1 MTDSYPLLKDLTEQL
16 LKEVMHRV
24 LEISVEQYQIVCNS
38 ILKYAKASG
47 TYVYS
52 PEFIDA
58 YKDYLENRLSN
69 GEVCKEYRRFQFRV
83 LHMLSSLAE
92 TGSIDFSRAV
102 YRIKK
107 YPVSAE
113 MTDLIEKILDNYP
126 ISDATKGD
134 LRAPTRH
141 FLWYASE
148 RGVDPEHIDD
158 VTVMK
163 FLIEEVPVSNSGS
176 TGRTLRCIKYSTE
189 YLKSHGNHCL
199 HRDYRLL
206 KLKNDHRRIIPAY
219 TEDEISDIADA
230 ATNEDMLSK
239 RDLAII
245 LLAYC
250 TGLRGCDIIRIRLSD
265 IDWQNHKLSLVQSK
279 NHQPLSVELNGSTMN
294 ALADYI
300 LDWRPECNDH
310 EVFLTVKAPFRK
322 LSKGFGRMIDK
333 YCAKAGVEKIS
344 FRGFHSIRRA
354 FETIMVSRG
363 VPIEIAS
370 QMMGHKSIVEDK
382 PYITHNKSQICFVAF
397 DFTDVP
403 ITTGFYAKHKNSSSH
418 NTKGGAGL

>member
-1 MTDSYPLLKDLTEQL
+1 M
-16 LKEVMHRV
+16 
-24 LEISVEQYQIVCNS
+24 
-38 ILKYAKASG
+38 
-47 TYVYS
+47 
-52 PEFIDA
+52 
-58 YKDYLENRLSN
+58 
-69 GEVCKEYRRFQFRV
+69 
-83 LHMLSSLAE
+83 
-92 TGSIDFSRAV
+92 
-102 YRIKK
+102 
-107 YPVSAE
+107 
-113 MTDLIEKILDNYP
+113 
-126 ISDATKGD
+126 
-134 LRAPTRH
+134 
-141 FLWYASE
+141 WYASE
-148 RGVDPEHIDD
+148 QGKDPEHLDD

-163 FLIEEVPVSNSGS
+163 FLIEEIPVSNSGS

-189 YLKSHGNHCL
+189 YLKSHGNQCL

-206 KLKNDHRRIIPAY
+206 KLKNDHRRMIPAY

-230 ATNEDMLSK
+230 ANNDDMLSK

-250 TGLRGCDIIRIRLSD
+250 TGLRGCDIVRIRLTD
-265 IDWQNHKLSLVQSK
+265 IDWQNHKLALVQSK

-310 EVFLTVKAPFRK
+310 EVFLTAKAPFRK
-322 LSKGFGRMIDK
+322 LSKGFGSMIDK

-344 FRGFHSIRRA
+344 FRRFHSIRRA

-382 PYITHNKSQICFVAF
+382 PYITHNKSQIAFVAF

-403 ITTGFYAKHKNSSSH
+403 ITTGFYAKYKDSASC
-418 NTKGGAGL
+418 NTKGGT

>member
-1 MTDSYPLLKDLTEQL
+1 MTDAHPLLKDLTEQL
-16 LKEVMHRV
+16 LKEVMQHV
-24 LEISVEQYQIVCNS
+24 LEVSVEQYQSVCNS
-38 ILKYAKASG
+38 ILKYAGSSNTN
-47 TYVYS
+47 TYS
-52 PEFIDA
+52 SELIDA
-58 YKDYLENRLSN
+58 YKNYLENRVSN

-92 TGSIDFSRAV
+92 TGTVDFSRIV
-102 YRIKK
+102 YRVKK
-107 YPVSAE
+107 YPVSTE
-113 MTDLIEKILDNYP
+113 ITDLVEKILGSYP
-126 ISDATKGD
+126 ISDATKSD

-148 RGVDPEHIDD
+148 QGKDPEHIDD

-163 FLIEEVPVSNSGS
+163 FLIEEIPVSNSGS

-189 YLKSHGNHCL
+189 YLKSHGNQCL

-206 KLKNDHRRIIPAY
+206 KLKNDHRRMIPAY
-219 TEDEISDIADA
+219 TEDEIFDIADA
-230 ATNEDMLSK
+230 ANNDDMLSK

-250 TGLRGCDIIRIRLSD
+250 TGLRGCDIIRIGLSD
-265 IDWQNHKLSLVQSK
+265 IDWQHHKLSLVQSK

-300 LDWRPECNDH
+300 LDWRPECNDL
-310 EVFLTVKAPFRK
+310 EVFITVKAPYKK
-322 LSKGFGRMIDK
+322 LSKGFGSMIDK
-333 YCAKAGVEKIS
+333 YCGKAGVEKIS

-382 PYITHNKSQICFVAF
+382 PYITHNKSQIAFVAF

-403 ITTGFYAKHKNSSSH
+403 ITTGFYAKHKDSASC
-418 NTKGGAGL
+418 NTKGGT

>member
-1 MTDSYPLLKDLTEQL
+1 MTDSFPLLKDLTEQL
-16 LKEVMHRV
+16 LKEVMQHIQEV
-24 LEISVEQYQIVCNS
+24 SVEQYQIACNS
-38 ILKYAKASG
+38 ILKYATGSG
-47 TYVYS
+47 TNVYS
-52 PEFIDA
+52 PEFNDD
-58 YKDYLENRLSN
+58 YKEYLEKRFAN
-69 GEVCKEYRRFQFRV
+69 GEVCKEYRRFQLRV
-83 LHMLSSLAE
+83 LRMLSSLAE
-92 TGSIDFSRAV
+92 MGTVDFSSAV
-102 YRIKK
+102 YPVKK
-107 YPVSAE
+107 YPVSSE
-113 MTDLIEKILDNYP
+113 MADLVEKILGSYP
-126 ISDATKGD
+126 LSDATKSD

-148 RGVDPEHIDD
+148 QGMDPEHIDD

-163 FLIEEVPVSNSGS
+163 FLIEEIPVSNSGS

-206 KLKNDHRRIIPAY
+206 KLKNDHRRMIPAY
-219 TEDEISDIADA
+219 TESEISDIADA
-230 ATNEDMLSK
+230 ANNEDMVSK
-239 RDLAII
+239 RDIAII

-265 IDWQNHKLSLVQSK
+265 IDWQEHKLSLIQSK
-279 NHQPLSVELNGSTMN
+279 NHQPLSAELNGSTMN

-300 LDWRPECNDH
+300 LDWRPKSNYH

-322 LSKGFGRMIDK
+322 LSKGFGCMIDK
-333 YCAKAGVEKIS
+333 YCEKAGVEKIS

-382 PYITHNKSQICFVAF
+382 PYITHNKSQISFVAF
-397 DFTDVP
+397 DFMDVP
-403 ITTGFYAKHKNSSSH
+403 ITTGFYAKHKNGSSC
-418 NTKGGAGL
+418 NIKGGA

>member
-16 LKEVMHRV
+16 LKEVMQHV
-24 LEISVEQYQIVCNS
+24 QEVSVEQYQIVCSS
-38 ILKYAKASG
+38 ILKYATGSG
-47 TYVYS
+47 TNVYS
-52 PEFIDA
+52 PEFNDD
-58 YKDYLENRLSN
+58 YKEYLEKRFAN
-69 GEVCKEYRRFQFRV
+69 GEVCKEYRRFQLRV
-83 LHMLSSLAE
+83 LRMLSSLAE
-92 TGSIDFSRAV
+92 TGTADFSSAV
-102 YRIKK
+102 YPVKK
-107 YPVSAE
+107 YPVSSE
-113 MTDLIEKILDNYP
+113 MADLVEKILGSYP
-126 ISDATKGD
+126 LSDATKSD

-148 RGVDPEHIDD
+148 QGMDPEHIDD

-163 FLIEEVPVSNSGS
+163 FLIEEIPVSNSGS

-189 YLKSHGNHCL
+189 YLKSHGNYCL

-219 TEDEISDIADA
+219 TESEISDIADA
-230 ATNEDMLSK
+230 ANNEDMVSK
-239 RDLAII
+239 RDIAII

-250 TGLRGCDIIRIRLSD
+250 TGLRGCDIIRIRLSV
-265 IDWQNHKLSLVQSK
+265 IDWKNHKLSLVQSK
-279 NHQPLSVELNGSTMN
+279 NRQPLSVELNGFTMN

-300 LDWRPECNDH
+300 LDWRPESNDH

-322 LSKGFGRMIDK
+322 LSKGFGSMIDK

-403 ITTGFYAKHKNSSSH
+403 ITTGFYAKLKNSSSR

>member
-1 MTDSYPLLKDLTEQL
+1 MTDSHPLLKDLTEQL
-16 LKEVMHRV
+16 LKEVMQHV
-24 LEISVEQYQIVCNS
+24 LEVSVEQYQIVCNS
-38 ILKYAKASG
+38 ILKYARSSDTN
-47 TYVYS
+47 TYS
-52 PEFIDA
+52 SELIDA
-58 YKDYLENRLSN
+58 YKDYLENRVSN

-92 TGSIDFSRAV
+92 TGTVDFSRIV
-102 YRIKK
+102 YRVKK
-107 YPVSAE
+107 YPVSTE
-113 MTDLIEKILDNYP
+113 ITDLVEKILGSYN
-126 ISDATKGD
+126 ISDATKSD

-148 RGVDPEHIDD
+148 QGMDPEHIDD

-163 FLIEEVPVSNSGS
+163 FVIEEIPVSNSGS

-189 YLKSHGNHCL
+189 YLKSHGNKYL
-199 HRDYRLL
+199 YRDYRLL
-206 KLKNDHRRIIPAY
+206 KLKNDHRRIISAY

-230 ATNEDMLSK
+230 ANNDDMLHK

-250 TGLRGCDIIRIRLSD
+250 TGLRGCDIIKIRLTD
-265 IDWQNHKLSLVQSK
+265 IDWQNHKLSLVQSN

-310 EVFLTVKAPFRK
+310 EVFITVKAPYRK
-322 LSKGFGRMIDK
+322 LSKGFGSMIDK
-333 YCAKAGVEKIS
+333 YCEKAGVEKIS

-363 VPIEIAS
+363 VPIDIAS

-382 PYITHNKSQICFVAF
+382 PYITHNKSQIAFVAF

-403 ITTGFYAKHKNSSSH
+403 ITTGFYAKHKNSSSC
-418 NTKGGAGL
+418 NTKGGA

>member
-1 MTDSYPLLKDLTEQL
+1 MTDSHPLLKDLTEQL
-16 LKEVMHRV
+16 LKEVMQHV
-24 LEISVEQYQIVCNS
+24 LEVSVEQYQIVCNS
-38 ILKYAKASG
+38 ILKYARSSDTN
-47 TYVYS
+47 TYS
-52 PEFIDA
+52 SELIDA
-58 YKDYLENRLSN
+58 YKDYLENRVSN

-92 TGSIDFSRAV
+92 TGTVDFSRIV
-102 YRIKK
+102 YRVKK
-107 YPVSAE
+107 YPVSTE
-113 MTDLIEKILDNYP
+113 ITDLVEKILGSYN
-126 ISDATKGD
+126 ISDATKSD

-148 RGVDPEHIDD
+148 QGMDPEHIDD
-158 VTVMK
+158 MTVMK
-163 FLIEEVPVSNSGS
+163 FLIEEIPVSNSGS

-189 YLKSHGNHCL
+189 YLKSHGNKYL
-199 HRDYRLL
+199 YRDYRLL

-230 ATNEDMLSK
+230 ANNDDMLHK

-250 TGLRGCDIIRIRLSD
+250 TGLRGCDIIKIRLTD

-310 EVFLTVKAPFRK
+310 EVFITVKAPYRK
-322 LSKGFGRMIDK
+322 LSKGFGSMIDK
-333 YCAKAGVEKIS
+333 YCEKAGVEKIS

-382 PYITHNKSQICFVAF
+382 PYITHNKCQIAFVAF

-403 ITTGFYAKHKNSSSH
+403 ITTGFYAKHKNNPSC
-418 NTKGGAGL
+418 NTKGGA

>member
-1 MTDSYPLLKDLTEQL
+1 MTDAHPLLKDLTEQL
-16 LKEVMHRV
+16 LKEVMQYV
-24 LEISVEQYQIVCNS
+24 LEVSVEQYQSVCNS
-38 ILKYAKASG
+38 ILKYAGSSNTN
-47 TYVYS
+47 TYS
-52 PEFIDA
+52 SELIDA
-58 YKDYLENRLSN
+58 YKNYLENRVSN

-92 TGSIDFSRAV
+92 TGTVDFSRIV
-102 YRIKK
+102 YRVKK
-107 YPVSAE
+107 YPVSTE
-113 MTDLIEKILDNYP
+113 ITDLVEKILGSYP
-126 ISDATKGD
+126 ISNATKSD

-148 RGVDPEHIDD
+148 QGKDPEHIDD

-163 FLIEEVPVSNSGS
+163 FLIEEIPVSNSGS

-189 YLKSHGNHCL
+189 YLKSHGNQCL

-206 KLKNDHRRIIPAY
+206 KLKNDHRRMIPAY
-219 TEDEISDIADA
+219 TEDEIFDIADA
-230 ATNEDMLSK
+230 ANNDDMLSK
-239 RDLAII
+239 RNLAII

-250 TGLRGCDIIRIRLSD
+250 TGLRGCDIVRIRLTD
-265 IDWQNHKLSLVQSK
+265 IDWQNHKLALVQSK

-300 LDWRPECNDH
+300 LDWRPECNDL
-310 EVFLTVKAPFRK
+310 EVFMTVKAPYKK
-322 LSKGFGRMIDK
+322 LSKGFGSMIDK
-333 YCAKAGVEKIS
+333 YCRKAGVEKIS

-382 PYITHNKSQICFVAF
+382 PYITHNKSQIAFVAF

-403 ITTGFYAKHKNSSSH
+403 ITTGFYAKHKDSASC
-418 NTKGGAGL
+418 NTKGGT

>member
-1 MTDSYPLLKDLTEQL
+1 MTDAHPLLKDLTEQL
-16 LKEVMHRV
+16 LKEVMQHV
-24 LEISVEQYQIVCNS
+24 LEVSVEQYQSVCNS
-38 ILKYAKASG
+38 ILKYAGSSNTN
-47 TYVYS
+47 TYS
-52 PEFIDA
+52 SELIDA
-58 YKDYLENRLSN
+58 YKNYLENRVSN

-92 TGSIDFSRAV
+92 TGTVDFSRIV
-102 YRIKK
+102 YRVKK
-107 YPVSAE
+107 YPVSTE
-113 MTDLIEKILDNYP
+113 ITDLVEKILGSYP
-126 ISDATKGD
+126 ISDATKSD

-148 RGVDPEHIDD
+148 QGKDPEHIDD

-163 FLIEEVPVSNSGS
+163 FLIEEIPVSNSGS

-189 YLKSHGNHCL
+189 YLKSHGNQCL

-206 KLKNDHRRIIPAY
+206 KLKNDHRRMIPAY
-219 TEDEISDIADA
+219 TEDEIFDIADA
-230 ATNEDMLSK
+230 ANNDDMLSK

-250 TGLRGCDIIRIRLSD
+250 TGLRGCDIVRIRLTD
-265 IDWQNHKLSLVQSK
+265 IDWQNHKLALVQSK
-279 NHQPLSVELNGSTMN
+279 NHHPLSVELNGSTMN

-300 LDWRPECNDH
+300 LDWRPECNDL
-310 EVFLTVKAPFRK
+310 EVFITVKAPYKK
-322 LSKGFGRMIDK
+322 LSKGFGSMIDK
-333 YCAKAGVEKIS
+333 YCGKAGVEKIS

-382 PYITHNKSQICFVAF
+382 PYITHNKSQIAFVAF

-403 ITTGFYAKHKNSSSH
+403 ITTGFYAKHKDSASC
-418 NTKGGAGL
+418 NTKGGT

>member
-1 MTDSYPLLKDLTEQL
+1 MTDAHPLLKDLTEQL
-16 LKEVMHRV
+16 LKEVMQHV
-24 LEISVEQYQIVCNS
+24 LEVSVEQYQSVCNS
-38 ILKYAKASG
+38 ILKYAGSSNTN
-47 TYVYS
+47 TYS
-52 PEFIDA
+52 SELIDA
-58 YKDYLENRLSN
+58 YKNYLENRVSN

-92 TGSIDFSRAV
+92 TGTVDFSRIV
-102 YRIKK
+102 YRVKK
-107 YPVSAE
+107 YPVSTE
-113 MTDLIEKILDNYP
+113 ITDLVEKILGSYP
-126 ISDATKGD
+126 ISYATKSD

-148 RGVDPEHIDD
+148 QGKDPEHIDD

-163 FLIEEVPVSNSGS
+163 FLIEEIPVSNSGS

-189 YLKSHGNHCL
+189 YLKSHGNQCL

-206 KLKNDHRRIIPAY
+206 KLKNDHRRMIPAY
-219 TEDEISDIADA
+219 TEDEIFDIADA
-230 ATNEDMLSK
+230 ANNDDMLSK
-239 RDLAII
+239 RNLAII

-250 TGLRGCDIIRIRLSD
+250 TGLRGCDIVRIRLTD
-265 IDWQNHKLSLVQSK
+265 IDWQNHKLALVQSK

-300 LDWRPECNDH
+300 LDWRPECNDL
-310 EVFLTVKAPFRK
+310 EVFITVKAPYKK
-322 LSKGFGRMIDK
+322 LSKGFGSMIDK
-333 YCAKAGVEKIS
+333 YCRKAGVEKIS

-382 PYITHNKSQICFVAF
+382 PYITHNKSQIAFVAF

-403 ITTGFYAKHKNSSSH
+403 ITTGFYAKYKDSASC
-418 NTKGGAGL
+418 NTKGGT

>member
-1 MTDSYPLLKDLTEQL
+1 MQ
-16 LKEVMHRV
+16 HV
-24 LEISVEQYQIVCNS
+24 LEVSVEQYQIVCNS
-38 ILKYAKASG
+38 ILKYARSSDTN
-47 TYVYS
+47 TYS
-52 PEFIDA
+52 SELIDA
-58 YKDYLENRLSN
+58 YKDYLENRVSN

-92 TGSIDFSRAV
+92 TGTVDFSRIV
-102 YRIKK
+102 YRVKK
-107 YPVSAE
+107 YPVSTE
-113 MTDLIEKILDNYP
+113 ITDLVEKILGSYN
-126 ISDATKGD
+126 ISDATKSD

-148 RGVDPEHIDD
+148 QGMDPEHIDD

-163 FLIEEVPVSNSGS
+163 FLIEEIPVSNSGS

-189 YLKSHGNHCL
+189 YLKSHGNKYL
-199 HRDYRLL
+199 YRDYRLL
-206 KLKNDHRRIIPAY
+206 KLKNDHRHIIPAY

-230 ATNEDMLSK
+230 ANNDDMLHK

-250 TGLRGCDIIRIRLSD
+250 TGLRGCDIIKIRLTD

-310 EVFLTVKAPFRK
+310 EVFITVKAPYRK
-322 LSKGFGRMIDK
+322 LSKGFGSMIDK
-333 YCAKAGVEKIS
+333 YCEKAGVEKIS

-382 PYITHNKSQICFVAF
+382 PYITHNKCQIAFVAF

-403 ITTGFYAKHKNSSSH
+403 ITTGFYAKHKNNPSC
-418 NTKGGAGL
+418 NTKGGA

>member
-1 MTDSYPLLKDLTEQL
+1 MTDAHPLLKDLTEQL
-16 LKEVMHRV
+16 LKEVMQHV
-24 LEISVEQYQIVCNS
+24 LEVSVEQYQSVCNS
-38 ILKYAKASG
+38 ILKYAGSSNTN
-47 TYVYS
+47 TYS
-52 PEFIDA
+52 SELIDA
-58 YKDYLENRLSN
+58 YKNYLENRVSN

-92 TGSIDFSRAV
+92 TGTVDFSRIV
-102 YRIKK
+102 YRVKK
-107 YPVSAE
+107 YPASTE
-113 MTDLIEKILDNYP
+113 ITDLVEKILGSYS
-126 ISDATKGD
+126 ISDATKSD

-148 RGVDPEHIDD
+148 QGKDPEHIDD

-163 FLIEEVPVSNSGS
+163 FLIEEIPVSNSGS

-189 YLKSHGNHCL
+189 YLKSHGNQCL

-206 KLKNDHRRIIPAY
+206 KLKNDHRRMIPAY
-219 TEDEISDIADA
+219 TEDEIFDIADA
-230 ATNEDMLSK
+230 ANNDDMLSK
-239 RDLAII
+239 RNLAIM

-250 TGLRGCDIIRIRLSD
+250 TGLRGCDIVRIRLTD
-265 IDWQNHKLSLVQSK
+265 IDWQNHKLALVQSK

-300 LDWRPECNDH
+300 LDWRPECNDL
-310 EVFLTVKAPFRK
+310 EVFITVKAPYKK
-322 LSKGFGRMIDK
+322 LSKGFGSMIDK
-333 YCAKAGVEKIS
+333 YCRKAGVEKIS

-382 PYITHNKSQICFVAF
+382 PYITHNKSQIAFVAF

-403 ITTGFYAKHKNSSSH
+403 ITTGFYAKHKDSASC
-418 NTKGGAGL
+418 NTKGGT